1 MEIEQKRKKVI
12 RPKEERPSIEE
23 FVELFFE
30 TKELY
35 RSLNEITSHREYQ
48 SYVSRRFRYKADLD
62 ESQHKV
68 REIREHFDQ
77 ERELWDSERELFYLR
92 YLRKY
97 EARLQ
102 RLLENTIFENTT
114 FEEWTLRKDE
124 MIIEIHVRLER
135 MKSTWGLEIPVY
147 LLQKETPDE
156 VLSELKERGWIA

>member
-12 RPKEERPSIEE
+12 RPKEERPSIEK

-35 RSLNEITSHREYQ
+35 RSLNEITSNRDYQ
-48 SYVSRRFRYKADLD
+48 TYVSRRFRYKADLD

-68 REIREHFDQ
+68 KEIREHFDS

-102 RLLENTIFENTT
+102 RLLENPILQNSIFEEYTLQKDNMIVEINT
-114 FEEWTLRKDE
+114 
-124 MIIEIHVRLER
+124 RLER
-135 MKSTWGLEIPVY
+135 IKTTWGLEIPVY

-156 VLSELKERGWIA
+156 VLSEMKERGSIA